1 MNILYLCDEYPPG
14 RHGGIGTSVQL
25 LAREMVKRGHHVV
38 VAGFYD
44 WGYGQADEEND
55 MGVKVYR
62 FRRKLASGFFAQKD
76 AFHVRAV
83 YKALKTTGVFSWDI
97 KSSIKKYCTFLEN
110 IISRYKIDIIE
121 MPDFN
126 EYIYYTSGEV
136 NFPKLSVPVVVKLH
150 GSISY
155 FLKEA
160 GKNVP
165 ANIWNMEHRLL
176 TQSIAVASVSKY
188 TADKTALYLDYHQ
201 PITSLYNG
209 IKHIQVP
216 DVSKVKG
223 RVIFTGTL
231 VEKKGIY
238 QLVKA
243 WNKVHEQM
251 PWAELFIFGKGN
263 IEKIKSELN
272 DNAIKSVHFKGH
284 VSFNELLKELASAEL
299 AIFPSF
305 AEAFALAPME
315 AMACGT
321 AVIYSTYTSGP
332 ELITHGV
339 DGWLVDPSAI
349 NEIFAAVV
357 SLLNDGKL
365 RNRLAE
371 AGKKRVNEHFS
382 IEKVA
387 EKHEQYYQQ
396 IITGN

>member
-25 LAREMVKRGHHVV
+25 LAREMVKRGHHVA

-44 WGYGQADEEND
+44 WGYGQANEEDD

-76 AFHVRAV
+76 AVRVRAM
-83 YKALKTTGVFSWDI
+83 YKLLKTTGVFARDI
-97 KSSIKKYCTFLEN
+97 KASIKKYHAYLED
-110 IISRYKIDIIE
+110 IIGHHKIDVAE

-126 EYIYYTSGEV
+126 EYMYYTSGEV
-136 NFPKLSVPVVVKLH
+136 NFPKLSVPVIVKLH

-155 FLKEA
+155 FLEEA
-160 GKNVP
+160 GKEVP
-165 ANIWNMEHRLL
+165 ANIWNMEHHLL
-176 TQSIAVASVSKY
+176 AQSTAVASVSKY
-188 TADKTALYLDYHQ
+188 TADKTSVYLDYRR
-201 PITSLYNG
+201 PITALYNG
-209 IKHIQVP
+209 IKHIDPPHVN
-216 DVSKVKG
+216 KVKG

-238 QLVKA
+238 QLMKA
-243 WNKVHEQM
+243 WNEIHEQM
-251 PWAELFIFGKGN
+251 PDAELFVFGKGN
-263 IEKIKSELN
+263 IEKIRSVLN
-272 DNAIKSVHFKGH
+272 ADAAKSVHFKGH

-339 DGWLVDPSAI
+339 DGWLVDPSDI
-349 NEIFAAVV
+349 KDISGAVV
-357 SLLNDGKL
+357 TLLNDEEL
-365 RNRLAE
+365 RNKLAE
-371 AGKKRVNEHFS
+371 GGRKKVNEHFS
-382 IEKVA
+382 IEKIA
-387 EKHEQYYQQ
+387 EKHELYYQQ
-396 IITGN
+396 IITSN